1 MFQDPEFL
9 RQTDD
14 YEALDRAA
22 RALSREVRDLEDEDR
37 YNFKSKSYWTN
48 HESWS
53 IIIESTISGDLARPD
68 PRNWSWPSRSPPSKM
83 TMTQQRPS
91 SGPNKQLIFR
101 RWWQECKVGAVLG
114 CFFFFFT
121 RQLVLLKKGWFESYI
136 CRQFL
141 STIQNGT
148 CGGLTEKYGPYGVT
162 DEEIEI
168 WALCKTVS
176 TFKTKMPCH
185 STYQST

>member
-121 RQLVLLKKGWFESYI
+121 RQLVLYSKRDGLKVISAGNFYQPSKTAPVVDWQRGTAPTESRI
-136 CRQFL
+136 RSSRSGHCAKL
-141 STIQNGT
+141 
-148 CGGLTEKYGPYGVT
+148 
-162 DEEIEI
+162 
-168 WALCKTVS
+168 
-176 TFKTKMPCH
+176 
-185 STYQST
+185 